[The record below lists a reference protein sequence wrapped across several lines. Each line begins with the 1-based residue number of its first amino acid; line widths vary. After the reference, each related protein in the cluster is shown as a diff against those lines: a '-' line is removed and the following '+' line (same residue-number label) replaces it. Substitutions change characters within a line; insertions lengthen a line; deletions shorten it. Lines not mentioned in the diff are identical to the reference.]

1 MQRRGAVIMR
11 PQNLVD
17 DLGKD
22 LAYAARTLRNA
33 PSFTITALLT
43 IALGIG
49 ASTAIFSVI
58 NAVLLRPLPYE
69 NPDRLILADAPVSN
83 AYFFDLRDGTR
94 AAFDDLAAVM
104 VFRAVVPREDGTAER
119 IGKGLITTN
128 FFHMLGAPIMVGRD
142 FTEADGVPK
151 GALPS
156 PFPPSEGSV
165 AILSYEYFQRRYGGD
180 ANVIGRTLRGTGGT
194 GPQIVG
200 VLKPSFKMFVPASI
214 STQPGVDVWIPND
227 RGYDEQNRSELMLHV
242 IGRLKSTVTVD
253 QAQAQVDL
261 VVATWGPD
269 RMQVH
274 LDLWQKELVEEARPA
289 LLALMAA
296 VTLLFFVACA
306 NTGTLLLVRTSLR
319 QRELAVRAA
328 LGARMGRLTRQMFTE
343 ALLLSGLGTLLGVGF
358 AWLGVRVLVRLAPSN
373 FPRLDS
379 TSID

>member
-1 MQRRGAVIMR
+1 MR
-11 PQNLVD
+11 PQNLVA

-58 NAVLLRPLPYE
+58 NAVLLHPLPYG

-128 FFHMLGAPIMVGRD
+128 FFHMLGDPIMVGRD

-151 GALPS
+151 GAPPP

-180 ANVIGRTLRGTGGT
+180 ANVIGRTLPGTGGT

-200 VLKPSFKMFVPASI
+200 VLKPGFTLFVPASI
-214 STQPGVDVWIPND
+214 STQPSVDVWIAND
-227 RGYDEQNRSELMLHV
+227 RGYDEQNRGELMLHV
-242 IGRLKSTVTVD
+242 IGRLNPTVTLD
-253 QAQAQVDL
+253 QAQSQVDRIA
-261 VVATWGPD
+261 ATWGPD
-269 RMQVH
+269 RMLVH
-274 LDLWQKELVEEARPA
+274 LDLWHKELVDEVRPA

-296 VTLLFFVACA
+296 VTFLFLVACA
-306 NTGTLLLVRTSLR
+306 NTGNLLLVRTSLR
-319 QRELAVRAA
+319 HRELAVSAED
-328 LGARMGRLTRQMFTE
+328 RLAILE
-343 ALLLSGLGTLLGVGF
+343 ATK
-358 AWLGVRVLVRLAPSN
+358 ARVLDLPHINPLACTFGKNPIS
-373 FPRLDS
+373 
-379 TSID
+379 SITLRTCLREGNSRWEYD